1 MLFQTHI
8 VSRSLIAKQEVRFL
22 TVKVEKIAGLEA
34 RGGEEPRK
42 GRIFKQKVSSYIS
55 K

>member
-1 MLFQTHI
+1 
-8 VSRSLIAKQEVRFL
+8 LIAEKGVRFL

-34 RGGEEPRK
+34 RGEEPRK